1 MKMRKY
7 NVGLEIHGKQIKVG
21 TIEGESSET
30 AQFTY
35 SGEFLSGGD
44 AHPISVALP
53 LQWEAFSSRETKN
66 FFDGLLPE
74 GFMRRAIAGNMHFD
88 EGDYLSILHN
98 LGKECLGALRIYTDE
113 EESVFSYEPLSP
125 KQVEELASE
134 GATKSTELV
143 IKTHLSLTGASGKVG
158 LYYEDSADK
167 WYLPVGLAPS
177 THIVKQSHIRLD
189 GIVTNEQLSM
199 LTASKCGVQIPQSF
213 IINMGGG
220 LDSEVL
226 FATRRYDRTFE
237 GATKNMDGLT
247 IPLRIHQEDFAQAM
261 GVASFDK
268 YEKEGQDYARR
279 MFEILRTYATNPL
292 EDQLALW
299 RRIVF
304 NYVIGNT
311 DSHIKNFS
319 LLYNAD
325 MTGVR
330 LAPAYDIIGTL
341 IYESATRELSFNIG
355 GIRNIDEVKRDSFV
369 AMAGMVGL
377 GEKPALRVYDEVL
390 DRFESALKESAKEL
404 TDIGFES
411 AGSICER
418 ILQSRKKMFL

>member
-1 MKMRKY
+1 MRKY
-7 NVGLEIHGKQIKVG
+7 NVGLEIGGKQIKVG
-21 TIEGESSET
+21 TIEGESSNN
-30 AQFTY
+30 AQFKY
-35 SGEFLSGGD
+35 SEEYLSGSF
-44 AHPISVALP
+44 AHPISISLP
-53 LQWEAFSSRETKN
+53 LQKEPFSPEATRI

-88 EGDYLSILHN
+88 EGDYLSILYN
-98 LGKECLGALRIYTDE
+98 LGKECLGALRIYLDE
-113 EESVFSYEPLSP
+113 EDKDISYEPLSA

-158 LYYEDSADK
+158 LYYDDKEDS

-199 LTASKCGVQIPQSF
+199 LTASKCGIGIPQSF
-213 IINMGGG
+213 IINMGKG
-220 LDSEVL
+220 LDSQVL

-237 GATKNMDGLT
+237 GAEEYVDGLKL
-247 IPLRIHQEDFAQAM
+247 PHRIHQEDFAQAM
-261 GVASFDK
+261 GIASFDK
-268 YEKEGQDYARR
+268 YEIEGQNYAQR
-279 MFEILRTYATNPL
+279 MFEILRLYAINPL
-292 EDQLALW
+292 EDQLSLW

-319 LLYNAD
+319 LLYKSD
-325 MTGVR
+325 LSGVK
-330 LAPAYDIIGTL
+330 LAPAYDVIGTL
-341 IYESATRELSFNIG
+341 IYESATREMSFNIG
-355 GIRNIDEVKRDSFV
+355 GIRNIDEVTRDSFR

-390 DRFESALKESAKEL
+390 EGFESAIREASREL
-404 TDIGFES
+404 SDIGFEN
-411 AGSICER
+411 ATSIGDR
-418 ILQSRKKMFL
+418 ILYSRKRII